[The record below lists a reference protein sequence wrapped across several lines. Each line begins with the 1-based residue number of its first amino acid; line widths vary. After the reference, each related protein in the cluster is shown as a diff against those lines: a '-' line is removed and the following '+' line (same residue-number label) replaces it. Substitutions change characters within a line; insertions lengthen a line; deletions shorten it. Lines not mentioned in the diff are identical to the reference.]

1 MEMPAG
7 NLTSSPAIAPAPG
20 AAVRGKDLA
29 FSGAVHGL
37 RAFLTYWAVECLFLS
52 VLPWLQTP
60 AYEYLQ
66 LHPWF
71 VVLALGVYAITGA
84 VLGGLLALLIHR
96 FWTKEPSAPQMV
108 GPLALAVIF
117 IPHAAA
123 MGLQSQ
129 LPMSIVLAAITMLSM
144 REGFW
149 VEDLKPIINAWTA
162 SFAFLTYP
170 FFIAE
175 YRYTH
180 TLRARQLLGVEV
192 TLAVFLI
199 PYAAYRWVPRLR
211 RGLSGW
217 RLAVFWAAITA
228 ALLGFSFGVKQQP
241 LLNNLP
247 ASAAG
252 HIGGHPNL
260 ILITM
265 DTVRADHLS
274 AYGYNRDT
282 SPNLQQLAREA
293 ALFTNAIAAGDMTLS
308 SHASIF
314 TGMYAS
320 QHGAH
325 PVLGGGGNRVA
336 VGEEFGLR
344 LPDHSQTLARILWER
359 GYRTMA
365 VAANTTFLQHAF
377 HLDQGFQYYS
387 QPNPMLFLART
398 DPFYLRSDLSR
409 VFAGYFPLSM
419 SQRAY
424 RAAANVNGEA
434 LALLQ
439 QAKADKLPFFL
450 FLNYMDAHQPYFPIP
465 PYDVKYPGR
474 DSSLTYNQYFAI
486 EFGALSGK
494 RPYTDADRGRDE
506 SQYDGGIAYIDA
518 YLGDLFKQLRR
529 LDLYDDT
536 MLIVT
541 SDHGQSF
548 GEKML
553 VGHGTSV
560 YQEQV
565 HVPLI
570 IKYPGHR
577 EAKVVDDLASHV
589 DILPTVLGTLGYP
602 VPKSLP
608 GRNLSEAP
616 RVPVTVISESFPCDL
631 FTHLSPR
638 FRRTERALFRES
650 FKLITSTNGEP
661 DLFDLS
667 KDPREEHNLDSQDPQ
682 VASGLNVDL
691 QHWLSTLPVVQTR
704 PAVLDKRTV
713 EGFRS
718 LGYLQ

>member
-1 MEMPAG
+1 MPAG
-7 NLTSSPAIAPAPG
+7 NLTSSQPILPVTSAAIRGRSLAFGG
-20 AAVRGKDLA
+20 AAN
-29 FSGAVHGL
+29 GL

-60 AYEYLQ
+60 AYEYQQ

-71 VVLALGVYAITGA
+71 VLLTLGVYAITGTI
-84 VLGGLLALLIHR
+84 LGGVLAPGIAR
-96 FWTKEPSAPQMV
+96 FWTKEPRALQMV
-108 GPLALAVIF
+108 GPLALVVVF

-129 LPMSIVLAAITMLSM
+129 LPMSIVLAAVTILSM
-144 REGFW
+144 REGIW
-149 VEDLKPIINAWTA
+149 MDDLKPILNAWTV

-170 FFIAE
+170 FFMTA

-180 TLRARQLLGVEV
+180 TLRVRQILGVAV
-192 TLAVFLI
+192 TLFVFLVS
-199 PYAAYRWVPRLR
+199 YAAYYLIPKSRRWNLSAR
-211 RGLSGW
+211 RSVACW
-217 RLAVFWAAITA
+217 VAITA
-228 ALLGFSFGVKQQP
+228 ALLGFSFGVKQKP
-241 LLNNLP
+241 LLNDLP
-247 ASAAG
+247 PAAAASS
-252 HIGGHPNL
+252 GGHPNL
-260 ILITM
+260 ILITL

-274 AYGYNRDT
+274 AYGYSRDT
-282 SPNLQQLAREA
+282 SPNLQRLAQEA
-293 ALFTNAIAAGDMTLS
+293 TVFTNAVAAGDMTLS

-325 PVLGGGGNRVA
+325 TVLGRGKDRVA

-344 LPDHSQTLARILWER
+344 LPDESRTLAEILWDR
-359 GYRTMA
+359 GYQTMA

-398 DPFYLRSDLSR
+398 DPFYLRTGLAR
-409 VFAGYFPLSM
+409 VLAHRLPLTM
-419 SQRAY
+419 SQRGY
-424 RAAANVNGEA
+424 RTAANVNFEA
-434 LALLQ
+434 FELLQ
-439 QAKADKLPFFL
+439 RVKAGQKPFFL
-450 FLNYMDAHQPYFPIP
+450 FLNYMDAHQPYFPAP

-474 DSSLTYNQYFAI
+474 DRTLTYNQYFAI

-494 RPYTDADRGRDE
+494 RPYTDADRRRDE
-506 SQYDGGIAYIDA
+506 SQYDGGIAYLDA
-518 YLGDLFKQLRR
+518 CLGDLFQQLRD
-529 LDLYDDT
+529 LGLYDNT
-536 MLIVT
+536 MLVVT

-570 IKYPGHR
+570 IKYPRLR
-577 EAKVVDDLASHV
+577 EAKVVDDLVSHV
-589 DILPTVLGTLGYP
+589 DILPTVLTALGYP
-602 VPKSLP
+602 VPKTLS
-608 GRNLSEAP
+608 GRNLGDVPKA
-616 RVPVTVISESFPCDL
+616 PVTVISESFPCDL

-638 FRRTERALFRES
+638 FRRTERAVFRGP
-650 FKLITSTNGEP
+650 FKVITSTNGEHA
-661 DLFDLS
+661 LYDLS
-667 KDPREEHNLDSQDPQ
+667 KDPKEERNLDSQNPQ
-682 VASGLNVDL
+682 MASGLDADL
-691 QHWLSTLPVVQTR
+691 QHWISTLPAVQTR